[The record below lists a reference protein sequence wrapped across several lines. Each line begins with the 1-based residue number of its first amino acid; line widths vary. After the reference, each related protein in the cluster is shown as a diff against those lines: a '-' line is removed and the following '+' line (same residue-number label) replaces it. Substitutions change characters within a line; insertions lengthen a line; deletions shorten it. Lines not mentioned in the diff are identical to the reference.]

1 MSERLLKGKCSGMLM
16 NDAAGKLY
24 TANASMIQEF
34 SYPEME
40 RSAFARLEHG
50 RMLLSPSGKYLLAA
64 SNPSGQVL
72 LFDLDNQMQKMIRLK
87 IPDIRFFRIL
97 FFDDT
102 SFLMAD
108 KKSVFWVS
116 LTCGAAALPE
126 DDLRKLLGLSPRESM
141 EIVSLDCYQ
150 ARIIMLVHVLVDGVI
165 RSVYTVM
172 MENLDMRIA
181 PQMNEIKE
189 NRWAYSEVR
198 WDHQGGFILTSYDSV
213 KYTLL
218 HYAWIR
224 NHWMAHGYR
233 LPAIWYPSISNDGLY
248 MTYTSNSSSAFL
260 VSTNSWEIKREH
272 SADFIFDA
280 SFSTDTKKWLVG
292 SYRPYIA
299 DIS

>member
-1 MSERLLKGKCSGMLM
+1 MMKESVLKGKCSSMLM
-16 NDAAGKLY
+16 NDAAGRLY

-40 RSAFARLEHG
+40 RSAFVRVEHG

-72 LFDLDNQMQKMIRLK
+72 LFDLDNQMQKIIRLK

-116 LTCGAAALPE
+116 LTCSAAAWLE
-126 DDLRKLLGLSPRESM
+126 DDLKKLRGLSPRESI

-165 RSVYTVM
+165 RSVYTVI

-198 WDHQGGFILTSYDSV
+198 WDHKGGFILTSHDSV

-218 HYAWIR
+218 HYSWIQ
-224 NHWMAHGYR
+224 NHWIVHR
-233 LPAIWYPSISNDGLY
+233 HSLPTIWFPSISKDGQYL
-248 MTYTSNSSSAFL
+248 TYTTDSSSGLL
-260 VSTNSWEIKREH
+260 VSTNTWEIKWEH
-272 SADFIFDA
+272 SAEFIFST
-280 SFSTDTKKWLVG
+280 SFSTDTKKWLVC
-292 SYRPYIA
+292 SYRPCLV
-299 DIS
+299 DI